1 MTPTH
6 SIDTPFARHLA
17 TDRRLVIL
25 RVLAASTGYQANEY
39 TLEAVLDDMGHT
51 VSNQQVHTELAWLAE
66 QGLLDSRTVGGVT
79 IATINRRG
87 LDVSQG
93 KAQVPGVKRP
103 MPE

>member
-1 MTPTH
+1 MTH
-6 SIDTPFARHLA
+6 SSDSPYARHQA
-17 TDRRLVIL
+17 ADRRLVIL
-25 RVLAASTGYQANEY
+25 RVLAESTGYQANEF

-93 KAQVPGVKRP
+93 KAQLPGVKRP
-103 MPE
+103 LPE

>member
-1 MTPTH
+1 MKKTLI
-6 SIDTPFARHLA
+6 SLA
-17 TDRRLVIL
+17 
-25 RVLAASTGYQANEY
+25 VLAASTGYQANEY
-39 TLEAVLDDMGHT
+39 TLEAVLADMGHT

-66 QGLLDSRTVGGVT
+66 QGLLESRTVGGVT

-103 MPE
+103 LPE

>member
-1 MTPTH
+1 MTH
-6 SIDTPFARHLA
+6 STDNPYARYA
-17 TDRRLVIL
+17 AADRRLVLL

-66 QGLLDSRTVGGVT
+66 QGLLEQRTVGGVT

-87 LDVSQG
+87 IDVAQG

-103 MPE
+103 QPD